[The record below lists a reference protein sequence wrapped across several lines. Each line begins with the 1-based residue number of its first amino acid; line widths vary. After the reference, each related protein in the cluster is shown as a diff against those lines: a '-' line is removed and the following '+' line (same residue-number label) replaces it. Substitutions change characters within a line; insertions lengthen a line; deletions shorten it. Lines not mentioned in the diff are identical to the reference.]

1 MQTIPRQTQS
11 YLRQLFEARGLR
23 PSSKMGQ
30 SFLVDLNLLD
40 LIVRTAELT
49 RDDLVLEV
57 GTGTGSLTTRLAEQ
71 AGAVIGV
78 ELDPGFCEL
87 TRELTAGL
95 PNVHLIHADI
105 LKSKNHLNP
114 DVLQILDRLRQQPS
128 PVKLKLVANLPY
140 VVATPVISNLLMT
153 DLPFDRMVVTIQWEL
168 AERIMARPSTK
179 DYNALSVFVQSLA
192 DVEIVRRMPPSAF
205 WPRPKVDSAIIRIAP
220 SAARRARIPDLT
232 RWQRFLHD
240 LYLHRRK
247 NLRGVLVLL
256 SKDRFTKEQ
265 LDEHLHRHG
274 FDPTIRAEALSVDEH
289 LRLCAIMT
297 DADAKGAPVPAL

>member
-40 LIVRTAELT
+40 LIVRTAALAPS
-49 RDDLVLEV
+49 DLVLEV
-57 GTGTGSLTTRLAEQ
+57 GTGTGSLTSRLAEQ

-78 ELDPGFCEL
+78 ELDPGFFEL
-87 TRELTAGL
+87 TRELTAAL
-95 PNVHLIHADI
+95 PNVHLVHADI
-105 LKSKNHLNP
+105 LKNKNHLNP
-114 DVLQILDRLRQQPS
+114 NVLQIIDRLRHKPS
-128 PVKLKLVANLPY
+128 LSKLKLVANLPY

-168 AERIMARPSTK
+168 AERITAHPSSK
-179 DYNALSVFVQSLA
+179 DYNALSVLVQSLA

-205 WPRPKVDSAIIRIAP
+205 WPRPKVDSAIIRITPNA
-220 SAARRARIPDLT
+220 SRRARIPDLGN
-232 RWQRFLHD
+232 WQRFLRD

-247 NLRGVLVLL
+247 NLRGALIILY
-256 SKDRFTKEQ
+256 KDRYAKDR
-265 LDEHLHRHG
+265 LDAHLHRHG

-289 LRLCAIMT
+289 LRLCAIMME
-297 DADAKGAPVPAL
+297 AGSGVARVPPP